1 MIKYSDIKIVY
12 EQQRLFLQNDESL
25 KRESLASLPMDNN
38 SHALVISGIR
48 RCGKSTLMRQRIG
61 SDTEDAFYLNFDT
74 PKLFRFAIRDFE
86 MLDELI
92 TESGKHSLYFD
103 EIQVV
108 EGWEL
113 YIRQKLDQKYTVC
126 ITGSNASLLSKE
138 LGTKLTGR
146 HISKELFP
154 FSYTEY
160 LHFRK
165 MEATADSFALYMQ
178 EGGFPEYLR
187 SKNGEVLSSL
197 FDDILYRDIAVRY
210 GVRDVLSLKTLLLYL
225 AGNFGNSTSANK
237 LANLIGIKTAKT
249 VSEYLG
255 FFEEAYLVHQIAKF
269 SWSLK
274 VQAVNPKKIYFIDTA
289 LAKEVTLSFTEN
301 SGHQLENLVYW
312 ELRRQYKYIYY
323 FYENN
328 SECDFVVC
336 QEKTPVLLVQV
347 CHLLNGD
354 NQQRE
359 VKGLCEAMRFFK
371 MNNGLIITMNQT
383 DKIRTDEG
391 WIQVLPAYHYFKE
404 GLPV

>member
-1 MIKYSDIKIVY
+1 MSD
-12 EQQRLFLQNDESL
+12 DT
-25 KRESLASLPMDNN
+25 DNS

-61 SDTEDAFYLNFDT
+61 GDTEDAFYLNFDT
-74 PKLFRFAIRDFE
+74 PKLFRFAIQDFE

-92 TESGKHSLYFD
+92 TESGKHYLYFD

-113 YIRQKLDQKYTVC
+113 YVRQKLDQKYNVC

-154 FSYTEY
+154 FSYIEY

-165 MEATADSFALYMQ
+165 MEANVDSFALYMQ

-237 LANLIGIKTAKT
+237 LANLIGVKTAKT

-255 FFEEAYLVHQIAKF
+255 F
-269 SWSLK
+269 LK
-274 VQAVNPKKIYFIDTA
+274 RLIWFI
-289 LAKEVTLSFTEN
+289 
-301 SGHQLENLVYW
+301 
-312 ELRRQYKYIYY
+312 R
-323 FYENN
+323 
-328 SECDFVVC
+328 
-336 QEKTPVLLVQV
+336 
-347 CHLLNGD
+347 
-354 NQQRE
+354 
-359 VKGLCEAMRFFK
+359 
-371 MNNGLIITMNQT
+371 
-383 DKIRTDEG
+383 
-391 WIQVLPAYHYFKE
+391 
-404 GLPV
+404 